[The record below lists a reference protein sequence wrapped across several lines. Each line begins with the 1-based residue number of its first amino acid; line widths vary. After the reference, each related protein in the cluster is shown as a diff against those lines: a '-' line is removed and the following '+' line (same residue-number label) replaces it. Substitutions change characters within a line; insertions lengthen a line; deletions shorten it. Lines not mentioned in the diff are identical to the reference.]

1 MQDDS
6 FFKRLFCAGISFF
19 GFIVLPLFA
28 SQAGTTDSELWR
40 DFNRSA
46 FSTTSILS
54 DLTSKKLLSRPERI
68 PSSDGSA
75 IVSSQPGAFQ
85 YDSETRQSTAAH
97 RVAEAI
103 RDTQKMEDQWN
114 AEIAQH
120 PFWYAPFWTHSPLA
134 IAGFLLGGDHHA
146 LETPPT
152 EFEKLGAADYGD
164 ETEVRKYERSVSFG
178 DLGSAA
184 GK

>member
-1 MQDDS
+1 VTPARYP
-6 FFKRLFCAGISFF
+6 FPCI
-19 GFIVLPLFA
+19 
-28 SQAGTTDSELWR
+28 SQAGTTDTDVWR

-54 DLTSKKLLSRPERI
+54 DLANNKPLSRPEVI
-68 PSSDGSA
+68 SSSNGSA

-85 YDSETRQSTAAH
+85 YDSQTRQSAAAH
-97 RVAEAI
+97 KVAEAI
-103 RDTQKMEDQWN
+103 RDTQKMEDRQN

-120 PFWYAPFWTHSPLA
+120 PFWYARFWTHSPLA

-146 LETPPT
+146 LETPPS
-152 EFEKLGAADYGD
+152 EFEKLGAASYGN
-164 ETEVRKYERSVSFG
+164 EAEVRKFERTVGFG
-178 DLGSAA
+178 NVGSAA